1 MIFCCNSSRDLYTMP
16 PPTKANKVFAFLS
29 TVVTTEVWHYLLGHP
44 GRDATTALQ
53 RMPTIPPDKLSS
65 NLCHAC
71 QIGKQVRLPFSTST
85 SVTTSAFDLIHCDL
99 WTSSVMSTSGYQ
111 YYMVIVDDFS
121 HYFWCFPLVIK
132 SDAFATIQFFFA
144 HVDTQFHAP
153 IRAFQ
158 TDNGKEFV
166 NHASTTFFDS
176 LGVQLRLSCPYSS
189 PQNGKVE
196 RASGQVITIKS
207 CHIFLPRSKLWWF
220 TILSCLFNLEQGCR

>member
-1 MIFCCNSSRDLYTMP
+1 VKDLRTKTMIFCCNSSRDLYTMP

-53 RMPTIPPDKLSS
+53 RMPTIPPDKLSR

-99 WTSSVMSTSGYQ
+99 WTSPVMSTSGYQ

-132 SDAFATIQFFFA
+132 SDAFATIQFFLLMSTLSFTRLFVLSKLTMAKSLSITPQPHSLIALASNCAFRA
-144 HVDTQFHAP
+144 HTPHLKTV
-153 IRAFQ
+153 RL
-158 TDNGKEFV
+158 N
-166 NHASTTFFDS
+166 
-176 LGVQLRLSCPYSS
+176 VQVVRLSPLNPAISFSLDRNY
-189 PQNGKVE
+189 G
-196 RASGQVITIKS
+196 G
-207 CHIFLPRSKLWWF
+207 LPF
-220 TILSCLFNLEQGCR
+220 